1 MLNSIVLVKKKKK
14 EKKKKRE
21 CFSWHLNENQKC

>member
-1 MLNSIVLVKKKKK
+1 MDTTEIQKKRK

-21 CFSWHLNENQKC
+21 NTMNNCMLKYWTT

>member
-1 MLNSIVLVKKKKK
+1 MSNFQF

-21 CFSWHLNENQKC
+21 NLFCVRFSPLPSFSGCAT

>member
-1 MLNSIVLVKKKKK
+1 MSCEEPKK

-21 CFSWHLNENQKC
+21 NQVPS